1 VLLQV
6 IRDKTDLLGDL
17 FAGLADAAW
26 GVLTFLV
33 VPILVV
39 EDIGPIEAIK
49 RSGSLL
55 KQTWGEQVIGNAGI
69 GLVMGLITFAAIA
82 TGAMLVVMA
91 ASIGGIVLAIP
102 VGAVAVLVVAAIIAT
117 GSALNGI
124 YRAALYRLAA
134 EGASTGVFS
143 DDLIRNAFVPKTS
156 R

>member
-1 VLLQV
+1 LQV
-6 IRDKTDLLGDL
+6 IRDKTDFLGDL

-69 GLVMGLITFAAIA
+69 GLVMWVIAVAAIVVG
-82 TGAMLVVMA
+82 GALIALA
-91 ASIGGIVLAIP
+91 ASIGGIVLAVP
-102 VGAVAVLVVAAIIAT
+102 VGAIMIFVVAAIIAI
-117 GSALNGI
+117 GAALKGI
-124 YRAALYRLAA
+124 YTAALYRYATS
-134 EGASTGVFS
+134 GSSGGYFS
-143 DDLIRNAFVPKTS
+143 DVLIQNAFVAKK
-156 R
+156 